1 MQITLK
7 VTPVDGAPF
16 TVRTNLFT
24 IVGLERKFK
33 IRASELAN
41 GIAVEH
47 LAYLA
52 YECCKQ
58 QEITVSPV
66 FDDFIKSVQGIEIVD
81 TESANPIEAGHSDA
95 L

>member
-7 VTPVDGAPF
+7 VTPVEGEPY

-33 IRASELAN
+33 IRASELVD

-47 LAYLA
+47 LAFMA

-58 QEITVSPV
+58 QGIPVSPV
-66 FDDFIKSVQGIEIVD
+66 FDDYIKQVESIEIED
-81 TESANPIEAGHSDA
+81 TEQPNPTKAGQ
-95 L
+95 

>member
-7 VTPVDGAPF
+7 VTPVEGEPY

-33 IRASELAN
+33 IRASELVE

-47 LAYLA
+47 LAFMA

-58 QEITVSPV
+58 QGIPVSPV
-66 FDDFIKSVQGIEIVD
+66 FDDYIKQVESIEIED
-81 TESANPIEAGHSDA
+81 TEQPNPTKAGQ
-95 L
+95 